1 MSIPNASPQPQQPAT
16 PQYQQGAPNPYMQNA
31 PQPPVAAVPL
41 DQPYYGCPFPEAFIR
56 FWKKYATFKGRA
68 SCSEFWWFMLADVI
82 ITFMLSA
89 IANAVDQ
96 LSFLPALWALA
107 TFVPSIALATRRLHD
122 TNKSGWWL
130 FGYYALST
138 VVIITFFTTVTM
150 SIVSLL
156 KYNRNCLVG
165 SYGMYSAN
173 AFGTPNGITPES
185 VSNCLASSGI
195 MQSGIILAICFIIGL
210 ALSITYIVF
219 MAMAPKPEGA
229 RFDARAAQP
238 QMSAPLYG
246 APAYGTT
253 AYGAPAYGTPTY
265 GQPANQGPVYAAP
278 TAPTAPMTPTPMTPG
293 TMNAP
298 MYQQNPVAPAAAQP
312 APPDS
317 PSPAYQ
323 VPPIPAMPPMPQSEP
338 AYGQNTQSAPNP
350 IDTGNTFDPTDAGQ
364 IPFDATEQHTLN
376 EKPQTEQDEMHGTSA
391 DENARQ

>member
-1 MSIPNASPQPQQPAT
+1 MSIPNASPQPQQPAA

-68 SCSEFWWFMLADVI
+68 SRSEFWWFMLADVI

-165 SYGMYSAN
+165 S
-173 AFGTPNGITPES
+173 
-185 VSNCLASSGI
+185 
-195 MQSGIILAICFIIGL
+195 
-210 ALSITYIVF
+210 
-219 MAMAPKPEGA
+219 
-229 RFDARAAQP
+229 
-238 QMSAPLYG
+238 
-246 APAYGTT
+246 
-253 AYGAPAYGTPTY
+253 
-265 GQPANQGPVYAAP
+265 
-278 TAPTAPMTPTPMTPG
+278 
-293 TMNAP
+293 
-298 MYQQNPVAPAAAQP
+298 
-312 APPDS
+312 
-317 PSPAYQ
+317 
-323 VPPIPAMPPMPQSEP
+323 
-338 AYGQNTQSAPNP
+338 
-350 IDTGNTFDPTDAGQ
+350 
-364 IPFDATEQHTLN
+364 
-376 EKPQTEQDEMHGTSA
+376 
-391 DENARQ
+391 

>member
-1 MSIPNASPQPQQPAT
+1 MSIPNASPQPQQPAA

-68 SCSEFWWFMLADVI
+68 SRSEFWWFMLADVI

-173 AFGTPNGITPES
+173 AFGTSNGITPES

-238 QMSAPLYG
+238 QMPAPLYG
-246 APAYGTT
+246 APAYGTP
-253 AYGAPAYGTPTY
+253 AYGQPAYGTPAY
-265 GQPANQGPVYAAP
+265 GQPANQGPVRTNRP
-278 TAPTAPMTPTPMTPG
+278 H
-293 TMNAP
+293 
-298 MYQQNPVAPAAAQP
+298 
-312 APPDS
+312 DS
-317 PSPAYQ
+317 YPHDSRHHERLD
-323 VPPIPAMPPMPQSEP
+323 IPAESNGPRRRTAGANGLPVTGIPGAAHSGD
-338 AYGQNTQSAPNP
+338 ASHIP
-350 IDTGNTFDPTDAGQ
+350 IGAWIQ
-364 IPFDATEQHTLN
+364 AEHAERTES
-376 EKPQTEQDEMHGTSA
+376 D
-391 DENARQ
+391 